1 MIATG
6 KLTAAF
12 PLATECSRL
21 SMNGKN
27 IRVTFPLEVRNEATT
42 TADALTA
49 EKAVEHAKNAV
60 DEGELV

>member
-1 MIATG
+1 
-6 KLTAAF
+6 
-12 PLATECSRL
+12 
-21 SMNGKN
+21 MNGKN

-49 EKAVEHAKNAV
+49 EKAVEHAKNAI